1 MTDQQQ
7 HLQQVLEQQKTLV
20 GEINELN
27 TQVDSKRQMALKLQG
42 VLEYLQQLGIELPK
56 EEEASAEEG
65 AEAPAAEAVTP
76 EVAAAEQLNFTVY
89 SKEGCPYCDK
99 VKQVLELTG
108 SSFVVYTLGERFNR
122 EEFYGEFGEGSTFPQ
137 VTCNGQKLGGCV
149 ETIKYLQEHKILT

>member
-56 EEEASAEEG
+56 EEEAAADAPAAE
-65 AEAPAAEAVTP
+65 ADAPAAEAVTP
-76 EVAAAEQLNFTVY
+76 EVAAV
-89 SKEGCPYCDK
+89 
-99 VKQVLELTG
+99 
-108 SSFVVYTLGERFNR
+108 
-122 EEFYGEFGEGSTFPQ
+122 
-137 VTCNGQKLGGCV
+137 
-149 ETIKYLQEHKILT
+149 